1 MNHLPAMTTPA
12 SADREPEHDQ
22 PPSTA
27 SGVLLLSVN
36 HDILYVSSDGFVIL
50 QRLHQFEHEYPPSMT
65 LPQSVQRLCLDLDN
79 ARRERNTPIEWAS
92 IQLEQTTGPTLAP
105 VTLRGFVIP
114 EWSTPLTCR
123 LLILFESRQVGS
135 TLVLTDA
142 NNKTFPLTERQHAIA
157 KGLIRGLTNKEL
169 ANELHISA
177 HTVKEYVRVI
187 MGKVQASTRAGV
199 VARLSGAYQM
209 DLSRMT
215 SHSKAGRH
223 PGSGQKLVR

>member
-1 MNHLPAMTTPA
+1 MNYLPTMTRP
-12 SADREPEHDQ
+12 SPEDRGPEHGQ
-22 PPSTA
+22 RPCAA

-36 HDILYVSSDGFVIL
+36 HDILYVSSDGFGIL
-50 QRLHQFEHEYPPSMT
+50 QQLHQFEDEYPPSMT
-65 LPQSVQRLCLDLDN
+65 LPQSVQQICLELDN
-79 ARRERNTPIEWAS
+79 ARCERTTPVEWAS
-92 IQLEQTTGPTLAP
+92 IQLQRTTGPASTP

-114 EWSTPLTCR
+114 EWGTPLTCR
-123 LLILFESRQVGS
+123 LLILFEAHQAAPPITDGIKE
-135 TLVLTDA
+135 TL
-142 NNKTFPLTERQHAIA
+142 PLTERQQAIA

-209 DLSRMT
+209 DLTPMVA
-215 SHSKAGRH
+215 HSKAGRH
-223 PGSGQKLVR
+223 PASGHKALS

>member
-1 MNHLPAMTTPA
+1 MNHLPTMTTTAPA
-12 SADREPEHDQ
+12 DTQPEHQ
-22 PPSTA
+22 SLAGIA
-27 SGVLLLSVN
+27 SGVLFLSLT
-36 HDILYVSSDGFVIL
+36 HDVLYVSPEGFRIL
-50 QRLHQFEHEYPPSMT
+50 QRLHEFEQEYPPSMT
-65 LPQSVQRLCLDLDN
+65 LPQSVQQLCLDLDN
-79 ARRERNTPIEWAS
+79 ARRERMTPVEWAS
-92 IQLEQTTGPTLAP
+92 IQLQRTTGPASTP

-123 LLILFESRQVGS
+123 LLILFEAHQATQPHPSES
-135 TLVLTDA
+135 HKETL
-142 NNKTFPLTERQHAIA
+142 PLTERQQAIA

-209 DLSRMT
+209 DLTPMVA
-215 SHSKAGRH
+215 HSKAGRH
-223 PGSGQKLVR
+223 PGSGHKAVR

>member
-12 SADREPEHDQ
+12 PAGRELEHDQ
-22 PPSTA
+22 TPSAT

-36 HDILYVSSDGFVIL
+36 HDILYVSSGGFGIL

-65 LPQSVQRLCLDLDN
+65 LPQSVQQICLELDN
-79 ARRERNTPIEWAS
+79 ARCERTTPVEWAS
-92 IQLEQTTGPTLAP
+92 IQLQRTTGPASTP

-114 EWSTPLTCR
+114 EWGTPLTCR
-123 LLILFESRQVGS
+123 LLILFEAHQAALPVTNGNKE
-135 TLVLTDA
+135 TL
-142 NNKTFPLTERQHAIA
+142 PLTERQQAIA

-169 ANELHISA
+169 ANELRISA

-209 DLSRMT
+209 DLTPMVA
-215 SHSKAGRH
+215 HSKAGRR
-223 PGSGQKLVR
+223 PESGHKAVS